1 MDAFLTLMTA
11 DTTIF
16 GVNIHNWMIGLAGV
30 AVIWATVIVR
40 DL

>member
-1 MDAFLTLMTA
+1 MDAFLKFLTA

-16 GVNIHNWMIGLAGV
+16 GVNIHNWMIGLAV
-30 AVIWATVIVR
+30 VVVIWATVILR